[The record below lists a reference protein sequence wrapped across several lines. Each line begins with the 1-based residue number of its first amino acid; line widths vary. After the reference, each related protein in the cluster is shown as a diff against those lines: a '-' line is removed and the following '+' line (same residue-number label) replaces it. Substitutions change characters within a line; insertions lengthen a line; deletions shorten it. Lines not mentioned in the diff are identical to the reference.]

1 MVDQGFSELL
11 TGWRQDLVSD
21 FGLDLLDPGAL
32 TVGRLRDAILQG
44 PFLDPHRVIAVRSLP
59 ARKADAMA
67 LALRDIPDT
76 SWVLLSVVGPLKAS
90 GALRQAVVAAGGVVK
105 DCPPLKKRELEE
117 WIRERARLHGL
128 PPQVAATVGRTTNPN
143 LGVMESELLKLA
155 AYQASGAKLDQAALA
170 DLLVGDRQDDI
181 FRLTDNLLPS
191 ATPAAWRALES
202 LLQTESPTGIAYRIA
217 RHVSL
222 VLEVGTHR
230 SQGLG
235 LAAVQGQMREHP
247 YVIQKA
253 YELGARVSLERLE
266 GSLGA
271 LLDYEW
277 RVKSGQI
284 DAEWGLRSLLAQ
296 L

>member
-1 MVDQGFSELL
+1 
-11 TGWRQDLVSD
+11 
-21 FGLDLLDPGAL
+21 
-32 TVGRLRDAILQG
+32 
-44 PFLDPHRVIAVRSLP
+44 
-59 ARKADAMA
+59 
-67 LALRDIPDT
+67 
-76 SWVLLSVVGPLKAS
+76 
-90 GALRQAVVAAGGVVK
+90 VK

-117 WIRERARLHGL
+117 WIRERVRLHGL
-128 PPQVAATVGRTTNPN
+128 PPPVAATVGRATNPN
-143 LGVMESELLKLA
+143 LGVIESELLKLA
-155 AYQASGAKLDQAALA
+155 AYQAGGAKLDQAALA
-170 DLLVGDRQDDI
+170 DLLVGDRQEDI

-191 ATPAAWRALES
+191 ATPAAWRALDS

-230 SQGLG
+230 SQGLS

-253 YELGARVSLERLE
+253 YELGARVSLEGLE

-284 DAEWGLRSLLAQ
+284 DADWGLRSLLAQ